1 MALGLRIF
9 LVKDDDTLERISQA
23 RYKRLLRREPHEGM
37 PELAGKCVRSAVV
50 VVNLAERKPVS
61 IDRIQYSQLY
71 FDCNGLID
79 IEKKEAQVR
88 LALEI
93 IPALMLKQEPGKVID
108 ARHHFAKKRYN
119 NAYRWKPTREIEA
132 AIIGAVL
139 GK

>member
-1 MALGLRIF
+1 MGLGLRIF
-9 LVKDDDTLERISQA
+9 LVKDDDTLERISQT
-23 RYKRLLRREPHEGM
+23 RYKRLLRREPHEGI
-37 PELAGKCVRSAVV
+37 PELAGKCVRGAVV

-71 FDCNGLID
+71 FDSKGLID

-93 IPALMLKQEPGKVID
+93 IPALTLEQENGKVID